1 MPVGKPYIGER
12 NPLNI
17 CWLSHDTLR
26 QQGPGGVRVT
36 GCGKNAGIWTFLGL
50 ALRLRGS
57 KIPSGGI
64 GLNYT
69 VFGGGA
75 EISIALSA

>member
-1 MPVGKPYIGER
+1 MPVGRTYIGGGK
-12 NPLNI
+12 PLNI
-17 CWLSHDTLR
+17 GWLSHDTLC
-26 QQGPGGVRVT
+26 QKAPGRVRVT
-36 GCGKNAGIWTFLGL
+36 GYGKNAGFWTFLGL